1 MHMYVYIYYIYMY
14 IYVCIMYVSMFMY
27 MYVCIYSSFP
37 KIASETS
44 VRECRLDRI
53 AAIHQPSN
61 IQFLVLKSKLH
72 HNILRTNIVWK
83 TSERP

>member
-1 MHMYVYIYYIYMY
+1 MYVYIYYIYMY

-37 KIASETS
+37 KIASKTS

>member
-1 MHMYVYIYYIYMY
+1 MY

-72 HNILRTNIVWK
+72 HNILRTNIV
-83 TSERP
+83 